1 MAHYHMQ
8 VVAREWITVVVQGKM
23 IGVEMSEIVRVST
36 QAAENVRLLNHRELH
51 TVLQTTKNGDING
64 QGFISAGKYE

>member
-23 IGVEMSEIVRVST
+23 IGVEMSEILRVRT
-36 QAAENVRLLNHRELH
+36 QAAENVHLLNHSELH